1 RTPDTA
7 GKIGH
12 KLHSRPAILSPDR
25 NFTPLPCRNPA
36 PNQSHPTLDQRTER
50 TQSMRYITGLAL
62 LFALSTTA
70 TSVAGDTPVHVLPAT
85 TAVKSVTVQPVSA
98 RRVTRSSKQTFFG
111 KVMELER
118 RKNAWLR
125 RTFLGR

>member
-1 RTPDTA
+1 
-7 GKIGH
+7 
-12 KLHSRPAILSPDR
+12 
-25 NFTPLPCRNPA
+25 
-36 PNQSHPTLDQRTER
+36 
-50 TQSMRYITGLAL
+50 MRYITGLAL

-70 TSVAGDTPVHVLPAT
+70 ASVAGDTPVHVLPAT